1 MSKKVLIVED
11 YEDTREFMKILL
23 ESYGYKVI
31 EAADGIEAIDRVKQ
45 HHPDLILMDI
55 SLPLVDGLTATR
67 AIREFEADQKV
78 PIIAVTAFGQN
89 YYKKAIEAGC
99 NDLIDKPVDF
109 DTLEPILSSYL
120 AH

>member
-67 AIREFEADQKV
+67 AIREFDTEYKV
-78 PIIAVTAFGQN
+78 PIIAVTAFGKN

-109 DTLEPILSSYL
+109 DNLEPILSSYL
-120 AH
+120 SH